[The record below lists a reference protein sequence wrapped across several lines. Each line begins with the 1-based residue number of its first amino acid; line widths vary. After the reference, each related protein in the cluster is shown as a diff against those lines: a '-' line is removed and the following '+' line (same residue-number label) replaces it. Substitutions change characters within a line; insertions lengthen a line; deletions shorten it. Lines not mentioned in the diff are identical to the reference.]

1 MDTEANKVS
10 ECETRVVLS
19 DLNHLNFFQH
29 PPILSAPFSI
39 DLLIFLLRL
48 TNRHCRNLFLRQFI
62 YCNKPAFFFVY
73 ST

>member
-10 ECETRVVLS
+10 ECENRVVLS

-39 DLLIFLLRL
+39 DF
-48 TNRHCRNLFLRQFI
+48 
-62 YCNKPAFFFVY
+62 
-73 ST
+73 STRSY